1 MGFDVYGMNPVM
13 REIDE
18 SKYALYN
25 KYNPMEFSDRME
37 IFEDE
42 EGLQDKFYTEMRT
55 REEENPGIY
64 FRNNVWWWRPL
75 WNYVCN
81 ECDDMLGEDDCNAG
95 NHNDGH
101 HITEE
106 QASAIAKRL
115 FELIESGDTKGYED
129 FHKRKADEADADNER
144 YIADGGKK
152 YGDGWNWADSY
163 PFNVDNVR
171 NFATFCAESGGFE
184 IC

>member
-18 SKYALYN
+18 NKYKTFN
-25 KYNPMEFSDRME
+25 KYNPMEFADRMKL
-37 IFEDE
+37 FKDE
-42 EGLQDKFYTEMRT
+42 EGLEKKFYSEMNK
-55 REEENPGIY
+55 RENENPGIY

-75 WNYVCN
+75 WNYVCGSC
-81 ECDDMLGEDDCNAG
+81 EDILEEDDYDSGCDNS
-95 NHNDGH
+95 GH

-106 QASAIAKRL
+106 KASAMAKKL

-129 FHKRKADEADADNER
+129 FHKKTMKEAEENNK
-144 YIADGGKK
+144 GKK
-152 YGDGWNWADSY
+152 CGDDGWDWNDSY
-163 PFNVDNVR
+163 PFSVYNVR
-171 NFATFCAESGGFE
+171 SFATFCAESGGFE